1 MSYQIINEILQQHGS
16 DLEAAQAHGIAS
28 ALLCV
33 DPNAQ
38 GVTWLAQ
45 IINEDRFLLEEE
57 KATLVDLFEL
67 TRTFLQPEQAGF
79 DFDLLL
85 PSDEDLQEQAITLS
99 QWCEGFLWGIGYATA
114 NAPTT
119 PEITAILRE
128 IIEFTKL
135 DTDIEDENEEDAEA
149 FMQIH
154 QYLRAAVLIIRDEWL
169 SSPSSALH

>member
-1 MSYQIINEILQQHGS
+1 MSYQIINEILQRYDS
-16 DLEAAQAHGIAS
+16 DLEPAQAHGIAS

-45 IINEDRFLLEEE
+45 IVDEEQSLLEED
-57 KATLVDLFEL
+57 KATLADLFEL

-85 PSDEDLQEQAITLS
+85 PTDEDLQEQAIALS
-99 QWCEGFLWGIGYATA
+99 QWCEGFLWGIGYASA
-114 NAPTT
+114 NAP
-119 PEITAILRE
+119 PSQEITAILRE

-135 DTDIEDENEEDAEA
+135 DTDIDEENEEDEEA

-169 SSPSSALH
+169 VPPSKILH